1 MPTYFN
7 RSRQVNRTPESEFRD
22 ACLKWLKLRFGPKMF
37 HERNHQSMGST
48 PGRPDDQFLFKSHMK
63 QLFLAKIATLESSNM
78 SLSNMW
84 NEFKS
89 FVESLE
95 FDPIPVYLEFK
106 APNGRI
112 GQRQIQY
119 HDSLRAFPAR
129 IHVVRTFDELEEAV
143 ADFQPS
149 QLRMRR

>member
-48 PGRPDDQFLFKSHMK
+48 PGRPDDQFLFKS
-63 QLFLAKIATLESSNM
+63 SDRS
-78 SLSNMW
+78 
-84 NEFKS
+84 
-89 FVESLE
+89 
-95 FDPIPVYLEFK
+95 DPIPVYIEFK
-106 APNGRI
+106 SPTGRI
-112 GQRQIQY
+112 GPRQLAY
-119 HDSLRAFPAR
+119 HEALRAMGAR
-129 IHVVRTFDELEEAV
+129 VYVVRTFDELEEAV

-149 QLRMRR
+149 QLRMREVQK